1 MNIALMSHDRKKEL
15 MVQFCIAY
23 CGILSKHTICATNT
37 TGRLVAEA
45 TGLPVQ
51 LFLSHEHGGSQ
62 QIGARIAYNEID
74 MVLFF
79 SDPQS
84 NDLDAD
90 LKYITRLC
98 DQYNIPVA
106 TNVAT
111 AEMLIHGL
119 ERGDLDWR
127 DIINPKTKP
136 FTAETANHRPAPAR
150 RPGGAAAH
158 AAEGRRNSLP
168 AAASEITGVPARW
181 IPSGG
186 ARGDLDWRDIINPKT
201 KPFTA

>member
-74 MVLFF
+74 MVLLF
-79 SDPQS
+79 SDPNG
-84 NDLDAD
+84 NDPWEDQRVMQT
-90 LKYITRLC
+90 IHLC
-98 DQYNIPVA
+98 DSYNVPCA
-106 TNVAT
+106 TNLAS
-111 AEMLIHGL
+111 AEMLILGL
-119 ERGDLDWR
+119 QRGDLDWR
-127 DIINPKTKP
+127 EMIRPK
-136 FTAETANHRPAPAR
+136 R
-150 RPGGAAAH
+150 
-158 AAEGRRNSLP
+158 SL
-168 AAASEITGVPARW
+168 R
-181 IPSGG
+181 
-186 ARGDLDWRDIINPKT
+186 
-201 KPFTA
+201 

>member
-1 MNIALMSHDRKKEL
+1 MNIALMSHDNKKEL
-15 MVQFCIAY
+15 MVQFCTAY
-23 CGILSKHTICATNT
+23 AGILSHHNIYATNT
-37 TGRLVAEA
+37 TGHMVADA
-45 TGLPVQ
+45 TGLNVHC
-51 LFLSHEHGGSQ
+51 FLSYAHGGSQ

-90 LKYITRLC
+90 LKYITTLC
-98 DQYNIPVA
+98 DQYNIPFA

-127 DIINPKTKP
+127 DIVNPKTKK
-136 FTAETANHRPAPAR
+136 
-150 RPGGAAAH
+150 
-158 AAEGRRNSLP
+158 
-168 AAASEITGVPARW
+168 I
-181 IPSGG
+181 
-186 ARGDLDWRDIINPKT
+186 
-201 KPFTA
+201 

>member
-1 MNIALMSHDRKKEL
+1 MNIALMSHDNKKDL
-15 MVQFCIAY
+15 MVQFCTPYA
-23 CGILSKHTICATNT
+23 GILSRHHIYATNT
-37 TGRLVAEA
+37 PGHMVAEA
-45 TGLPVQ
+45 TGLQVHC
-51 LFLSHEHGGSQ
+51 FLSYAHGGSQ

-90 LKYITRLC
+90 LKYITTLC
-98 DQYNIPVA
+98 DQYNIPFA

-111 AEMLIHGL
+111 AEILIHGL

-136 FTAETANHRPAPAR
+136 FTA
-150 RPGGAAAH
+150 
-158 AAEGRRNSLP
+158 
-168 AAASEITGVPARW
+168 
-181 IPSGG
+181 
-186 ARGDLDWRDIINPKT
+186 
-201 KPFTA
+201 